1 MDSVAVVVEVVDM
14 EGLCRRGVDR
24 ITVRT
29 GSVRVM
35 LVMHRLLR
43 RMRSVVRAIVGRGGA
58 ELE

>member
-14 EGLCRRGVDR
+14 EGLRRRGVDR
-24 ITVRT
+24 ITART